1 MTPTAPEQKKRV
13 PNSIGLRF
21 YGIASRLLAPVIPT
35 YLNQRLD
42 RGKEDPERLYERLG
56 QPKHPRPDGPIVW
69 FHAASVGESISILP
83 VLAELAHTDPEI
95 TLLVTTGTVTS
106 AHIMAQR
113 LPAGAIH
120 QFVPIDTPK
129 AVAGFLDHWQPD
141 AGIWVESEFWPN
153 LLRTAAKR
161 GIPLAL
167 VNARMSP
174 KSFRKWGAWPR
185 TIRTLLNLFTL
196 QLAQNEDVRQMLE
209 DLGAD
214 HVQCPGNLKFVADPL
229 PVDETELNALRT
241 ALGNRPRWLAAS
253 THAGEE
259 ELAVLAHTEIK
270 KVSHK
275 FITLLVPRHPE
286 RGAAIAD
293 MIRAKGLNVA
303 RRSLNEDIQPDTDV
317 YLADTLGE
325 LGLFYRATDIA
336 FLGGSLVPHG
346 GQNLLEAARLDCAI
360 LHGPHTKNFD
370 TIYADFARAD
380 ATKPITGQAELAP
393 SLFEL
398 LHNEKKRLDLITN
411 ARSQANKS
419 SKILEAYLTLL
430 SPLIADAKQTHAA
443 AANKATQD
451 AAIGQTQAAS
461 TPTQTG
467 NDHAAA

>member
-1 MTPTAPEQKKRV
+1 MTRSAQQTIRI
-13 PNSIGLRF
+13 PNSIGLRL
-21 YGIASRLLAPVIPT
+21 YSAASRLLAPIIPT

-42 RGKEDPERLYERLG
+42 RGKEDADRLRERLG
-56 QPKHPRPDGPIVW
+56 DPNHPRPDGPIVW
-69 FHAASVGESISILP
+69 FHAASIGESISVLP
-83 VLAELAHTDPEI
+83 VISELARTDPEI
-95 TLLVTTGTVTS
+95 TILVTTGTVTS
-106 AHIMAQR
+106 AQVMAKR

-141 AGIWVESEFWPN
+141 IGIWVESEFWPN
-153 LLRTAAKR
+153 LLRAAAKR
-161 GIPLAL
+161 AIPLAL

-174 KSFRKWGAWPR
+174 KSFRKWGAWPK

-209 DLGAD
+209 DLGAN

-229 PVDETELNALRT
+229 PVDDTELNALRT

-259 ELAVLAHTEIK
+259 EMAAAAHAEIK

-286 RGAAIAD
+286 RGTAIAD
-293 MIRAKGLNVA
+293 MMRAKGLNVT
-303 RRSLNEDIQPDTDV
+303 RRSLNEAIQPDTDV

-325 LGLFYRATDIA
+325 LGLFYRVTDIA

-360 LHGPHTKNFD
+360 MHGPHTENFD

-380 ATKPITGQAELAP
+380 ATKRVAGQAELAP

-398 LHNEKKRLDLITN
+398 LHNEKRRQDLIAN
-411 ARSQANKS
+411 ARQQANKS
-419 SKILEAYLTLL
+419 SKILEAYLNLL
-430 SPLIADAKQTHAA
+430 RPMIADAKRARAA
-443 AANKATQD
+443 TTS
-451 AAIGQTQAAS
+451 QTQTTSAATHTEQS
-461 TPTQTG
+461 STQTG